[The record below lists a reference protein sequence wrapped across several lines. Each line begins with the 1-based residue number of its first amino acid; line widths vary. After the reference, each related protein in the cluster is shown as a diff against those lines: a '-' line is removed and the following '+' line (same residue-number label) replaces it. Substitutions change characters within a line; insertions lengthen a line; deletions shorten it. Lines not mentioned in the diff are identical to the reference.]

1 MKIQTYKTRKFTK
14 KFMDIFL
21 EILNGC
27 ISFIIGPSSTKREG
41 FVKLGKIYPTI
52 STLSSL
58 C

>member
-14 KFMDIFL
+14 TFMDIFL
-21 EILNGC
+21 EILNGS
-27 ISFIIGPSSTKREG
+27 ISLIIGPISTKREG
-41 FVKLGKIYPTI
+41 FVKLGKIYQTI